1 MAFDKLDKDDS
12 DVITVSDLV
21 GVYDHTKHPKF
32 LSGEW
37 NKMKVIRIKVLSIV
51 EIDNCT
57 RCQNTDSCFCG
68 IVDRMSENNLQTK

>member
-51 EIDNCT
+51 EID
-57 RCQNTDSCFCG
+57 
-68 IVDRMSENNLQTK
+68 IV